1 MHKKSALLTVITLAI
16 AAYAGSV
23 AAAVPNFTASCP
35 MNIQVK
41 AQGGNV
47 FINGKKATL
56 KTDAPT
62 AYTAQSGK
70 IMIGITSDSAT
81 SEPSVDYAIKHDKRA
96 NGICTVKSWSAGK
109 ATSLPMAKGDS
120 PYQGKWTAKNS
131 ETGATVANIQVD
143 GKEQVWVNG
152 VKVKAKR
159 ADGALQFRQGTIL
172 YTLQGDPRIRYESDW
187 NDRDAQN
194 TGPIT
199 LE

>member
-16 AAYAGSV
+16 ATYAGSV
-23 AAAVPNFTASCP
+23 VAAVPNFTASCP

-41 AQGGNV
+41 SQGGNV

-120 PYQGKWTAKNS
+120 PYQGKWIAKNR

-172 YTLQGDPRIRYESDW
+172 YTLQGDPRIRDESDW
-187 NDRDAQN
+187 NDSDVQN
-194 TGPIT
+194 TGPIR

>member
-16 AAYAGSV
+16 SAYAGSV

-172 YTLQGDPRIRYESDW
+172 YTLQGDPRIRDESDW
-187 NDRDAQN
+187 NDSDVQN
-194 TGPIT
+194 TGPIR

>member
-1 MHKKSALLTVITLAI
+1 MQKKSALLTVITLAI
-16 AAYAGSV
+16 ATYAGSV

-81 SEPSVDYAIKHDKRA
+81 SEPSVDYAIKHHKRA

>member
-1 MHKKSALLTVITLAI
+1 MQKKSALLTVITLAI
-16 AAYAGSV
+16 ATYAGSV

-96 NGICTVKSWSAGK
+96 NSICTVKSWSAGK

>member
-1 MHKKSALLTVITLAI
+1 MQKKSALLTVITLAI
-16 AAYAGSV
+16 ATYAGSV

-143 GKEQVWVNG
+143 GKEQVWVND

>member
-16 AAYAGSV
+16 AAYAGSA

-96 NGICTVKSWSAGK
+96 NGICTVSAWSAGK
-109 ATSLPMAKGDS
+109 AATLPMAKGDS

-187 NDRDAQN
+187 NDSDAQN

>member
-1 MHKKSALLTVITLAI
+1 MTKHSALLTLVTLAI
-16 AAYAGSV
+16 TVYAGS
-23 AAAVPNFTASCP
+23 AAAALPNFTASCP

-62 AYTAQSGK
+62 AFTAQSGK
-70 IMIGITSDSAT
+70 IMIGITADSAT

-96 NGICTVKSWSAGK
+96 NGICTVQSWSAGK
-109 ATSLPMAKGDS
+109 AAALPMAKGNS
-120 PYQGKWTAKNS
+120 PYQGKWIAKNS
-131 ETGATVANIQVD
+131 GTGQTVAVIRID
-143 GKEQVWVNG
+143 GKEQVWVND

-159 ADGALQFRQGTIL
+159 ADGALQIRQGMIL
-172 YTLQGDPRIRYESDW
+172 YTLQGDPRVRGESEWQDS
-187 NDRDAQN
+187 DAGS

-199 LE
+199 FE